1 MRLKKLIRKL
11 ERLNIVFQDQNG
23 RNGAYPEYFGENR
36 DGYMFITDTT
46 NNQYLWFVVEVRQD
60 YFNVDVM
67 QTDTVKQC
75 TIDIEM
81 CCNLSYREMVDY
93 ILDTI
98 RCFSIS
104 TTNYA

>member
-1 MRLKKLIRKL
+1 MKMKKLIRKL

-98 RCFSIS
+98 RCFNIS